1 MKVGFLVTSK
11 LIVQREPEEFVWK
24 ILHRY
29 KRDLWM
35 ASTGTITRS
44 VLQGRRKGEEGS
56 ETENKFDHYFADF
69 IAKPCAGNLEMDG
82 VIDFF

>member
-1 MKVGFLVTSK
+1 
-11 LIVQREPEEFVWK
+11 
-24 ILHRY
+24 
-29 KRDLWM
+29 M

-69 IAKPCAGNLEMDG
+69 IAKPCTGNLEMDG